1 MGACPVFVKIY
12 TKLAP
17 VATFHRE
24 TIQISSQTMHTV
36 CWSTLKSSRGRY
48 DHGATD
54 YFARNL
60 KANLMKLTKTKKW
73 VIIEHTESVHD
84 MANPRGYQDFVGKH
98 CAFIFAKLVG

>member
-1 MGACPVFVKIY
+1 VHAQFSSKFTPSLLQLQRFIAK
-12 TKLAP
+12 
-17 VATFHRE
+17 
-24 TIQISSQTMHTV
+24 TIQTSSQTMHTV